1 MNIPRATYRVQ
12 FHERFRLPDALAL
25 VPYLH
30 ELGISHVYASPVF
43 AACPHSTHGYDVCN
57 FSRLNPE
64 LGSEDDLGKLVQAL
78 HKNKMGL
85 VLDIV
90 PNHMGIT
97 TPQNIWWWDVLKHG
111 RASRYAGHFDID
123 WESPDPKSRNKLV
136 LPVLGEKYEQVLA
149 KGGLTITRYGQEPL
163 LHYYENA
170 FPVAPGS
177 MPTNL
182 DINEINASPVVLDE
196 LIQRQNYRLEFYGA
210 DGLLL
215 NYRRFFAVNTLAG
228 VRVED
233 KNVFAG
239 VHSLL
244 ARWLAKDWL
253 DGLRVDHPDGL
264 RNPGEYLRQLE
275 QLAPGRWIVVE
286 KILMAGENLPASW
299 PVAGT
304 TGYDFLNYVNGLFID
319 PSGES
324 ALDHF
329 YSDFTGET
337 LDYAAQAH
345 EKKLFVLKELFQT
358 EGNRLA
364 NLLAVIARD
373 RKLNFETEKL
383 SGALNELMAALPVYR
398 TYLPEEKDQAVMLI
412 EKGLAK
418 AQLRHPEWPSDL
430 FDFLKVVLLTGRPD
444 DVESEFIARFQQ
456 LTGPAMAKGVED
468 TAFYC
473 FNRLVS
479 LNEVGGNPGQFG
491 ISTAAFHQFC
501 SEHQNRRPNSMLTTS
516 THDTKR
522 SEDVRARLNLL
533 SEIPDLWSQAVQRWT
548 AMNAGHKR
556 GDWPDRNAEYLFYQ
570 TLVGAWPLTSGRVLA
585 CMEKSVRE
593 AGQQTTW
600 ARNNSQYEAALCN
613 FIAEALRDPEFVRDM
628 ERFVAGLTEA
638 GHINSL
644 AQTLIKLTAPGVP
657 DIYQGCELW
666 DFSLVDPDN
675 RRPVDFELRQRLLAE
690 AKKLSAEEIW
700 ARHEEGLPKL
710 WMIQKTLDLRSHRK
724 HCFSGQYEPMYARG
738 QKAGQ
743 VIAFIR
749 GGGVIT
755 VVPRWTLKS
764 NDWGDTLLELP
775 SGLWRNEFTGE
786 DFAGTAKIDKLFKN
800 FPVALLVGKEHV
812 R

>member
-12 FHERFRLPDALAL
+12 FHERFRLLDALAL

-30 ELGISHVYASPVF
+30 ELGISHLYASPLF
-43 AACPHSTHGYDVCN
+43 AACPHSTHGYDVCD

-64 LGSEDDLGKLVQAL
+64 LGSESDLEKLVQAL

-90 PNHMGIT
+90 PNHMGIA
-97 TPQNIWWWDVLKHG
+97 TPQNVWWWDVLKHG
-111 RASRYAGHFDID
+111 RASPYAGHFDID
-123 WESPDPKSRNKLV
+123 WESLDPKLRGKIV

-177 MPTNL
+177 MPANL
-182 DINEINASPVVLDE
+182 DINEINASPVVLDQ

-210 DGLLL
+210 DGPLL

-244 ARWLAKDWL
+244 HRWLAKGWL

-264 RNPGEYLRQLE
+264 RDPGKYLRQLE

-286 KILMAGENLPASW
+286 KILMAGEALPAVW

-319 PSGES
+319 PSGE
-324 ALDHF
+324 ATLDHF
-329 YSDFTGET
+329 YSEFTSDT
-337 LDYAAQAH
+337 LDYAALTH
-345 EKKLFVLKELFQT
+345 EKKLLVLKDLFPA
-358 EGNRLA
+358 ECNRLVS
-364 NLLAVIARD
+364 LLTTIAQK
-373 RKLNFETEKL
+373 RKQNFETEKL
-383 SGALNELMAALPVYR
+383 SSALNELMAALAVYR
-398 TYLPEEKDQAVMLI
+398 TYLPEERNQAVILI

-418 AQLRHPEWPSDL
+418 AQLRHPEWPSAL
-430 FDFLKVVLLTGRPD
+430 FDFLKAVLLSERPD
-444 DVESEFIARFQQ
+444 DMENEFIARFQQ

-491 ISTAAFHQFC
+491 INTAVFHQFC
-501 SEHQNRRPNSMLTTS
+501 SDQQNRWPNTMLTTS

-533 SEIPDLWSQAVQRWT
+533 SEMPDLWTQAVRRWS
-548 AMNAGHKR
+548 ARNAGHKR
-556 GDWPDRNAEYLFYQ
+556 GEWPDRNTEYLFYQ
-570 TLVGAWPLTSGRVLA
+570 TLVGAWPLSSGRVLA

-600 ARNNSQYEAALCN
+600 ARKNSQYEAALSN

-628 ERFVAGLTEA
+628 ERFVASLTEA
-638 GHINSL
+638 GYINSL

-675 RRPVDFELRQRLLAE
+675 RRPVDFESRQRLLAE
-690 AKKLSAEEIW
+690 AKKLPVEQIW

-710 WMIQKTLDLRSHRK
+710 WMISTTLGLRSRRK
-724 HCFSGQYEPMYARG
+724 RCFGGEYRPMYAHG
-738 QKAGQ
+738 QKAWH
-743 VIAFIR
+743 VVAFMR

-775 SGLWRNEFTGE
+775 DGFWRNEFTGE
-786 DFAGTAKIDKLFKN
+786 NLTGTAEITTLFKK
-800 FPVALLVGKEHV
+800 FPVALLVGKEYV
-812 R
+812 S